1 MFQPGYVLIWGRKE
15 YLINKHDPQRWAGL
29 DKVEV
34 AGMKLNKYINSVQQK
49 ILSGK
54 YVSIYCEEVDP
65 IKDINNILF
74 PTAVSWN
81 DDQPRKNCTS
91 F

>member
-1 MFQPGYVLIWGRKE
+1 M
-15 YLINKHDPQRWAGL
+15 

-34 AGMKLNKYINSVQQK
+34 AGMKLNKYVNSVQQK

-54 YVSIYCEEVDP
+54 YVSIYCEEVDH

-74 PTAVSWN
+74 PTAVRYLEIMISLGKIVPHFN
-81 DDQPRKNCTS
+81 YRIAIEEMSSAYMCNGH
-91 F
+91 